1 MILLGVWVRLSDGK
15 LAHAGDLACGDPD
28 SQGRYESEFEYA
40 EGWLAH
46 PSAFDLDPESLRLAN
61 GRARHRG
68 SNLHPPL
75 GVFEDALPDDWG
87 RRLLVFD
94 RRLARGAQSEAHLL
108 RELGADGLGALAF
121 AERGEPAPRRSP
133 AAAMHLGEL
142 LEAAERFEAGKLE
155 DRVRLRKLLE
165 AGSTPG
171 GARPKALV
179 DSDDGAW
186 IAKFPSRNRDGRFDV
201 VGLEAA
207 AMALARRAGLAVPD
221 TRLVEFGRRRAL
233 LVRRF
238 DLAPA
243 GGRRHMVSLKTLC
256 KERPGVHVLA
266 YGELAT
272 AVRKHSSAPRQD
284 VAMLFRHMAFN
295 AAIGNTDDHLKNF
308 WMLHVEHGWRLAPA
322 IDLVPDVGERRE
334 HAVAFLYGHTT
345 PSRSDLAAIAKAWG
359 VKGADE
365 IVDDVLRAARGFPQE
380 ATRCGVP
387 GENVVE
393 IARDTE
399 RRIEK
404 MRAA

>member
-1 MILLGVWVRLSDGK
+1 VILLSVWVRLPDGK
-15 LAHAGDLACGDPD
+15 LARTGDLACGDPD
-28 SQGRYESEFEYA
+28 SQGRHESEFEYA
-40 EGWLAH
+40 DSWLSH
-46 PSAFDLDPESLRLAN
+46 RSAFDLDPESLRLAS
-61 GRARHRG
+61 GRARHRAFH
-68 SNLHPPL
+68 LHPPL

-94 RRLARGAQSEAHLL
+94 RRLRRGEQSEAHLL

-121 AERGEPAPRRSP
+121 AEQGEPIPRRSP
-133 AAAMHLGEL
+133 AAAVHLEEL

-155 DRVRLRKLLE
+155 DRARLRKLLE

-179 DSDDGAW
+179 DSGDGAW

-207 AMALARRAGLAVPD
+207 AMVLARRAGLLVPD
-221 TRLVEFGRRRAL
+221 TRLVELGRRRAL

-238 DLAPA
+238 DLAPP

-272 AVRKHSSAPRQD
+272 SVRKHSSAPRQD

-308 WMLHVEHGWRLAPA
+308 WMLHDDHGWRLAPA

-334 HAVAFLYGHTT
+334 HALAFLYDHGT
-345 PSRSDLAAIAKAWG
+345 PSRSDLAAIAKAWA
-359 VKGADE
+359 VKGADD
-365 IVDDVLRAARGFPQE
+365 IVDEVLRAARSFPEE
-380 ATRCGVP
+380 AARCGVP
-387 GENVVE
+387 ASNIEE
-393 IARDTE
+393 IGRDIE
-399 RRIEK
+399 QRIERMK
-404 MRAA
+404 IA

>member
-1 MILLGVWVRLSDGK
+1 MILLGVWVRLPSGR
-15 LAHAGDLACGDPD
+15 LARAGDLACGDPD

-40 EGWLAH
+40 EEWLGH

-61 GRARHRG
+61 GQMRHRG
-68 SNLHPPL
+68 FNLHPPL
-75 GVFEDALPDDWG
+75 GVFEDALPDEWG

-94 RRLARGAQSEAHLL
+94 RRLPRGEQSEAQLL

-133 AAAMHLGEL
+133 AAAAHLEEL

-155 DRVRLRKLLE
+155 DRARLRKLLE
-165 AGSTPG
+165 AGSSPG

-179 DSDDGAW
+179 DTDDGAW

-207 AMALARRAGLAVPD
+207 AMALARRAGLTVPE
-221 TRLVEFGRRRAL
+221 TRFVDLGRRRAL

-272 AVRKHSSAPRQD
+272 SVRKHSSAPGQD

-308 WMLHVEHGWRLAPA
+308 WMLHDEHSWRLAPA

-334 HAVAFLYGHTT
+334 HALAFLYGHGT
-345 PSRSDLAAIAKAWG
+345 PSRPDLAAIAKAWG
-359 VKGADE
+359 VKRAE
-365 IVDDVLRAARGFPQE
+365 QIVDEVLRAAHAFREE
-380 ATRCGVP
+380 AIRCGVP
-387 GENVVE
+387 GDNVLE
-393 IARDTE
+393 IAQDIA
-399 RRIEK
+399 RRIERMK
-404 MRAA
+404 AA